1 MSELNPVVL
10 LVEDDAPIRHFVK
23 TALESQGMVVREAA
37 TGREALAQ
45 AKTRQ
50 AELLILDLGL
60 PDMDGVEVV
69 KELRGWSGIPILV
82 LSARS
87 QEESKIRTLDA
98 GADDY
103 LTKPFNVGEL
113 LARVRAALRRA
124 RGAADR
130 PVHYKSGILEVDLEK
145 RRVLLGGY
153 DVHLTPIEFRL
164 LESLVRN
171 TGRVVTHRQL
181 LREVWGPDQVE
192 HNHYVRIYM
201 AQLRHK
207 LERDPAQ
214 PEFLLTEAGVGYR
227 LADAVD

>member
-1 MSELNPVVL
+1 MSESRPVVL
-10 LVEDDAPIRHFVK
+10 LVEDDAPIRHFVM
-23 TALESQGMVVREAA
+23 TALESAGLVVREAA
-37 TGREALAQ
+37 SGREALAQ

-50 AELLILDLGL
+50 ADLLILDLGL
-60 PDMDGVEVV
+60 PDMDGLEVV
-69 KELRGWSGIPILV
+69 KELRGWSGMPILV

-124 RGAADR
+124 RGTADK
-130 PVHYKSGILEVDLEK
+130 PVRYKSGILEVDLEK

-207 LERDPAQ
+207 LEQDPAQ

-227 LADAVD
+227 LAEAED

>member
-10 LVEDDAPIRHFVK
+10 LVEDDVPIRHFVK

-37 TGREALAQ
+37 SGREALAQ
-45 AKTRQ
+45 ARTRQ

-113 LARVRAALRRA
+113 LARVRAALRRV

-130 PVHYKSGILEVDLEK
+130 PRHYKSGDLEVDLEK
-145 RRVLLGGY
+145 RRVLLDGY

-181 LREVWGPDQVE
+181 LKDVWGPDHVE
-192 HNHYVRIYM
+192 DNHYVRIYM

-207 LERDPAQ
+207 LEEDPAQ
-214 PEFLLTEAGVGYR
+214 PRYLLTEAGVGYR
-227 LADAVD
+227 LAEALA

>member
-1 MSELNPVVL
+1 MAKAPAMVL

-23 TALESQGMVVREAA
+23 TALESQGMRVREAA
-37 TGREALAQ
+37 DGRAALLQADTGEVD
-45 AKTRQ
+45 
-50 AELLILDLGL
+50 LLILDLGL

-69 KELRGWSGIPILV
+69 KELRSRSGLPVLV

-124 RGAADR
+124 QGAADR
-130 PVHYKSGILEVDLEK
+130 PQRYKSGDLEVDLEK
-145 RRVLLGGY
+145 RRVLVGGCN
-153 DVHLTPIEFRL
+153 VHLTPIEFRL
-164 LESLVRN
+164 LEVLAQN
-171 TGRVVTHRQL
+171 AGRVVTHRQL
-181 LREVWGPDQVE
+181 LKQVWGASHIGD
-192 HNHYVRIYM
+192 NHYVRIYM

-207 LERDPAQ
+207 LEEDPAQ
-214 PEFLLTEAGVGYR
+214 PRFLLTEVGVGYR
-227 LADAVD
+227 LADPEE

>member
-1 MSELNPVVL
+1 MAKAPATVL

-23 TALESQGMVVREAA
+23 TALESQGMLVREAA
-37 TGREALAQ
+37 DGRAALLQADTGEVD
-45 AKTRQ
+45 
-50 AELLILDLGL
+50 LLILDLGL

-69 KELRGWSGIPILV
+69 KDLRSRSGLPVLV

-124 RGAADR
+124 QGAADR
-130 PVHYKSGILEVDLEK
+130 PQRYKSGDLEVDLEK
-145 RRVLLGGY
+145 RRVLVGGCN
-153 DVHLTPIEFRL
+153 VHLTPIEFRL
-164 LESLVRN
+164 LEVLAQSA
-171 TGRVVTHRQL
+171 GRVVTHRQL
-181 LREVWGPDQVE
+181 LKQVWGASHIGD
-192 HNHYVRIYM
+192 NHYVRIYM

-207 LERDPAQ
+207 LEEDPAQ
-214 PEFLLTEAGVGYR
+214 PRFLLTEVGVGYR
-227 LADAVD
+227 LADPEE

>member
-1 MSELNPVVL
+1 MSELHPVVL

-37 TGREALAQ
+37 SGREALAQ
-45 AKTRQ
+45 ARARQ

-60 PDMDGVEVV
+60 PDMDGVQVV
-69 KELRGWSGIPILV
+69 KELRGWSGMPILV

-113 LARVRAALRRA
+113 QARVRAALRRA

-130 PVHYKSGILEVDLEK
+130 PRHYKSGELEVDLEK

-153 DVHLTPIEFRL
+153 DVHLTPIEFKL

-181 LREVWGPDQVE
+181 LRDVWGPE
-192 HNHYVRIYM
+192 HVGDNHYVRIYM

-207 LERDPAQ
+207 LEQDPAQ

-227 LADAVD
+227 LAEAED

>member
-1 MSELNPVVL
+1 MSESRPIVL
-10 LVEDDAPIRHFVK
+10 LVEDDATIRHFVK
-23 TALESQGMVVREAA
+23 TALESAGLVVREASS
-37 TGREALAQ
+37 GGEALAQ
-45 AKTRQ
+45 ARARQ

-82 LSARS
+82 LTARS

-103 LTKPFNVGEL
+103 LSKPFSVGEL

-124 RGAADR
+124 KRAPDR
-130 PVHYKSGILEVDLEK
+130 PVHYKSGLLEVDLEK
-145 RRVLLGGY
+145 RKVLLGGHE
-153 DVHLTPIEFRL
+153 VHLTPIEFRL

-171 TGRVVTHRQL
+171 TGRVVTHRQI
-181 LREVWGPDQVE
+181 LREVWGAE
-192 HNHYVRIYM
+192 HVDDHHYVRIYM

-227 LADAVD
+227 LSEAED